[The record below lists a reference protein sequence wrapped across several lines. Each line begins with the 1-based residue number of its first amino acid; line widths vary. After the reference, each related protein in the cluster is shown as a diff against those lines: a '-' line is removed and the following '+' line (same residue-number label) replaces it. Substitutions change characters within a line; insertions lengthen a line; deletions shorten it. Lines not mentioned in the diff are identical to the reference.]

1 MPPCCVRCMADMPPG
16 VLSTDPIEYILQLLL
31 RRAPYPPPSDPA
43 SQHRAAIVSS
53 SLDQGS
59 PAERI
64 SSSLALCQDFGFGFG
79 LVFRPCLRTGPFFCP
94 AARRFNPHQSGTQS
108 ANRRLIFG
116 RQQLRRPVDRLPQ
129 AKMHGRH
136 VDLSIADQMVKTY
149 IGFVAGDAA
158 PYPPPSDPRLGDIGS
173 RPYPPPSTWVHPV
186 RCISSSL
193 APGYYSDLA
202 SALS

>member
-1 MPPCCVRCMADMPPG
+1 MGITQRALPSSSLAPPAFPPGGISLPSLYGSALPSSGAIFFCPSCCVRCMADMPVG

-79 LVFRPCLRTGPFFCP
+79 LVFWPCLRTGPFFCP
-94 AARRFNPHQSGTQS
+94 AARRFNLHQSGTGS
-108 ANRRLIFG
+108 ANMHSCVRT
-116 RQQLRRPVDRLPQ
+116 Q
-129 AKMHGRH
+129 A
-136 VDLSIADQMVKTY
+136 
-149 IGFVAGDAA
+149 VA
-158 PYPPPSDPRLGDIGS
+158 
-173 RPYPPPSTWVHPV
+173 
-186 RCISSSL
+186 
-193 APGYYSDLA
+193 A
-202 SALS
+202 SG

>member
-1 MPPCCVRCMADMPPG
+1 MADIPTG

-79 LVFRPCLRTGPFFCP
+79 LVFRPCLRTGPFFALQHAGSTRINLEPNRQTGVLSSDVNSYGVRLTGC
-94 AARRFNPHQSGTQS
+94 
-108 ANRRLIFG
+108 RRL
-116 RQQLRRPVDRLPQ
+116 
-129 AKMHGRH
+129 KCM
-136 VDLSIADQMVKTY
+136 
-149 IGFVAGDAA
+149 AGMLTFLLLTKWSK
-158 PYPPPSDPRLGDIGS
+158 PIL
-173 RPYPPPSTWVHPV
+173 
-186 RCISSSL
+186 
-193 APGYYSDLA
+193 
-202 SALS
+202 ALSPVTPLRILLPRTRV